1 MAPPNSDKIVLA
13 SGNQGK
19 IKEIQAILSDYTIAP
34 QQQFNIPEAEE
45 TGSTFIENAIIK
57 ARNAALHSKLPS
69 IADDSGLI
77 VDALNGAPGVISAR
91 YAGAKASD
99 RDNLQ
104 KLLDAMCDTPESQRS
119 ARFVCVIVLMRHA
132 HDPFP
137 LICQGSWEGSIL
149 NHAQGANGFGY
160 DPVFWLASESCSSA
174 ELSAP
179 RKNQLSHR
187 GQALRQLAGF
197 L

>member
-57 ARNAALHSKLPS
+57 ARNAALHSKLPA

-119 ARFVCVIVLMRHA
+119 ARFVCVIVFMRHA

-160 DPVFWLASESCSSA
+160 DPIFWLASESCSSA

-187 GQALRQLAGF
+187 GQALR
-197 L
+197 